1 MICLF
6 VIYVTGTDRPARAFM
21 LVRGAAHKG
30 NDLSNTNLQ
39 YLFRPQSVTVIS
51 ASNSTSTNTAQ
62 IVVHNLINGGFKGP
76 VMPVSKMEQAV
87 SGVLAYPDVLSL
99 PITPD
104 LAVLCVPLEEAP
116 DVLNELRHKGAKAAI
131 LLAGGLSGVSPER
144 VSQVKAE
151 LLRAANTPNM
161 RILGPHCLGVMV
173 PWLNLN
179 ATMAHAE
186 ITPGRMA
193 FVSQSDSLFSMV
205 LDWANSNKLG
215 FSHVISLGARMDIGF
230 SDMLDY
236 LVTDTHTKAI
246 LIYLEHIE
254 NAREFMSAARAA
266 AKNKPVV
273 VMRPSKAIELLNV
286 RDISNKGATEF
297 TPEEV
302 YSVAFRRA
310 GMLRVHNIDSLF
322 HAARSLSNPKPYR
335 GGRLAII
342 TNGTSAGVMA
352 ADALFAAGGDLATL
366 SSQTVADLNVL
377 LESNWSHGN
386 PVGVAYNASGQIYQ
400 QVMDIVFKD
409 KGVDAV
415 LIMHVPF
422 AGNDPLEVARALA
435 EPLRKSK
442 RLILTSWL
450 GEEASAEARHVMEK
464 LGIPTYATP
473 EHAIRAFTYLG
484 EYATNQ
490 RMLKE
495 TPDPLNEATT
505 PYPEEGRKIIR
516 KALDEG
522 RDSLT
527 RMEVRELLGAYRM
540 PLSRSKY
547 IEHGEH
553 IVENVAEEAE
563 NIGFP
568 VSLILDVDYECQKQ
582 NKGRSSKQYA
592 VHGIYSQ
599 ASTITTVQNLLA
611 SAAKDPD
618 VCRVKGVSVHAAK
631 RGISAQELFLE
642 MKIDPTFGPVIYLG
656 HGGLIRS
663 AVDDKA
669 VALPPLNMSLA
680 RELISRTRISKVMTS
695 SEPPV
700 DLDELCRAILNID
713 QMIIDLPEIQYI
725 DLNPVYASELG
736 ALVLGGRIDIA
747 EAQISGEDRLAIRP
761 YPRELEEMIT
771 LPNGMDIVLRPIRA
785 EDEPTLKEFID
796 EQSKEDLR
804 LRFFNA
810 VHTFDHDDM
819 AGFTQL
825 DYEREMAF
833 IATWFHNGVW
843 RIVGVVRT
851 STTPDN
857 HTAEFGMMVST
868 QLKQQGLGTL
878 LLGKMVDYTRKRGS
892 KVIYAE
898 TMRENKAMQAL
909 ASKVGMRVEDIPDDP
924 QAVKLVMEL

>member
-1 MICLF
+1 
-6 VIYVTGTDRPARAFM
+6 
-21 LVRGAAHKG
+21 
-30 NDLSNTNLQ
+30 
-39 YLFRPQSVTVIS
+39 
-51 ASNSTSTNTAQ
+51 
-62 IVVHNLINGGFKGP
+62 
-76 VMPVSKMEQAV
+76 MPVSEKEQAV
-87 SGVLAYPDVLSL
+87 SGVLAYPDVRSL

-104 LAVLCVPLEEAP
+104 LAILCVPLDEAT
-116 DVLNELRHKGAKAAI
+116 DVLNELRHKGARAAI

-144 VSQVKAE
+144 ISQLKSD

-173 PWLNLN
+173 PWFNLN
-179 ATMAHAE
+179 ATMAHTE
-186 ITPGRMA
+186 IIPGRMA
-193 FVSQSDSLFSMV
+193 FMSQSDSLFSMV
-205 LDWANSNKLG
+205 LEWANSNNVG

-230 SDMLDY
+230 SDMFDY

-273 VMRPSKAIELLNV
+273 VMRPSKAIERLNV
-286 RDISNKGATEF
+286 RDIANKGATEF
-297 TPEEV
+297 TPEAV
-302 YSVAFRRA
+302 YDEAFRRA

-342 TNGTSAGVMA
+342 TNGTSAGIMA
-352 ADALFAAGGDLATL
+352 ADALFATGGNLASL
-366 SSQTVADLNVL
+366 SEDTINQLDEL
-377 LESNWSHGN
+377 LGNNWSHGN
-386 PVGVAYNASGQIYQ
+386 PVGLVFNASGQVYQ

-422 AGNDPLEVARALA
+422 AGNDPLEVAKALS

-442 RLILTSWL
+442 RMVLTSWL
-450 GEEASAEARHVMEK
+450 GEESSAEARHVMEK
-464 LGIPTYATP
+464 LGIPVYATP

-484 EYATNQ
+484 EYARNQ
-490 RMLKE
+490 SLLKE

-505 PYPEEGRKIIR
+505 PEPEIGRKIIR
-516 KALDEG
+516 NALSEG
-522 RDSLT
+522 RKSLT
-527 RMEVRELLGAYRM
+527 RQEVRELLSAYGM
-540 PLSRSKY
+540 PLTRASY
-547 IEHGEH
+547 VQNGEDMMA
-553 IVENVAEEAE
+553 EVAEEATK
-563 NIGFP
+563 IGFP
-568 VSLILDVDYECQKQ
+568 VSIILDIDHACLVKQK
-582 NKGRSSKQYA
+582 NTPGPKEYA

-599 ASTITTVQNLLA
+599 ASTIATVQNLLA
-611 SAAKDPD
+611 AAAKDAGA
-618 VCRVKGVSVHAAK
+618 CEVKGVSVHASK
-631 RGISAQELFLE
+631 RGISAQELFIE
-642 MKIDPTFGPVIYLG
+642 TKIDPAFGPVIYLG
-656 HGGLIRS
+656 HGGLIRD
-663 AVDDKA
+663 AANDKA

-695 SEPPV
+695 SEPPT
-700 DLDELCRAILNID
+700 DLDGLCRAILLVS
-713 QMIIDLPEIQYI
+713 QMIIDLPEIQVI
-725 DLNPVYASELG
+725 DFNPVYASELG
-736 ALVLGGRIDIA
+736 VLVLGGRIDIA
-747 EAQISGEDRLAIRP
+747 EAVVCGEDQLAIRP
-761 YPRELEEMIT
+761 YPRELEEMVT
-771 LPNGMDIVLRPIRA
+771 LANGMDIVLRPIRA
-785 EDEPTLKEFID
+785 EDEPTLKEFIG

-810 VHTFDHDDM
+810 VHSFDHDDM

-851 STTPDN
+851 ATTPDN

-868 QLKQQGLGTL
+868 QLKQQGMGTL
-878 LLGKMVDYTRKRGS
+878 LLKKMIDYTRKRGS
-892 KVIYAE
+892 KVLYAE

-909 ASKVGMRVEDIPDDP
+909 ARKVGMRVEDMPDDP
-924 QAVKLVMEL
+924 QAVKLTLEL